1 MGLPPHTPFKRKN
14 KKQNS
19 PSPFSSG
26 RLKALLRRQKP
37 LSFFTC
43 LLKNFQIYVL
53 RAGKKDLGYKMYRQ
67 KKTWALKIKKI
78 LPAAVLESFSREL
91 DKKLNPSGRS
101 RL

>member
-1 MGLPPHTPFKRKN
+1 
-14 KKQNS
+14 
-19 PSPFSSG
+19 
-26 RLKALLRRQKP
+26 
-37 LSFFTC
+37 
-43 LLKNFQIYVL
+43 
-53 RAGKKDLGYKMYRQ
+53 MYRQ